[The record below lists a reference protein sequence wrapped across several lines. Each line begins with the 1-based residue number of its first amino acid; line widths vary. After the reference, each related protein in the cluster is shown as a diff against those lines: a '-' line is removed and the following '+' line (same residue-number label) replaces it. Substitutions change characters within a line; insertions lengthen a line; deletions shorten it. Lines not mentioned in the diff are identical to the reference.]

1 MPTGIL
7 PLKRRAQFLHVAA
20 ARRYF
25 VAPSLLLQVCLNSE
39 AGKTIRVGYT
49 ASRKVGNAVVRNRAK
64 RRLRA
69 AVEEVMPSHGVVGCD
84 YVVIARV
91 ATTKRPLRSLQAD
104 LKTAMKRLHVWRK
117 AGLMASQFKARG
129 K

>member
-1 MPTGIL
+1 MPIGVL

-25 VAPSLLLQVCLNSE
+25 VAPGLLLQVCRNNE
-39 AGKTIRVGYT
+39 AGKAIRVGYT
-49 ASRKVGNAVVRNRAK
+49 ASRKVGNAVIRNRAK

-69 AVEEVMPSHGVVGCD
+69 AVEEVMPLHGLAGYD
-84 YVVIARV
+84 YVIIARL
-91 ATTKRPLRSLQAD
+91 ATIERPFRAIQAD
-104 LKTAMKRLHVWRK
+104 IKTAMKRLNVWRE
-117 AGLMASQFKARG
+117 AGVILPAFESRG

>member
-1 MPTGIL
+1 MPTGVL

-25 VAPSLLLQVCLNSE
+25 VAPGLLLQVCLNDE
-39 AGKTIRVGYT
+39 AGKAIRVGYT
-49 ASRKVGNAVVRNRAK
+49 VSRKVGNAVVRNRAK

-69 AVEEVMPSHGVVGCD
+69 AVEEVMPLHGLVGCD
-84 YVVIARV
+84 YVIIARL
-91 ATTKRPLRSLQAD
+91 ATTKRPFRAIKAD
-104 LKTAMKRLHVWRK
+104 LKTAMKKLNVWRK
-117 AGLMASQFKARG
+117 ADVMAPRCEYRG

>member
-1 MPTGIL
+1 MPAGVL

-25 VAPSLLLQVCLNSE
+25 VAPSLLLQVCLNNE
-39 AGKTIRVGYT
+39 AGNAIRVGYT
-49 ASRKVGNAVVRNRAK
+49 ASRKVGNAVARNRAK

-69 AVEEVMPSHGVVGCD
+69 AVEEVMPLYGLVGCD
-84 YVVIARV
+84 YVIIARL
-91 ATTKRPLRSLQAD
+91 ATTKRPFREIQAD
-104 LKTAMKRLHVWRK
+104 LKTAMKRLNVWRK
-117 AGLMASQFKARG
+117 ACVMAPQYEAGG

>member
-25 VAPSLLLQVCLNSE
+25 VAPSLLLQVCVNSE

-69 AVEEVMPSHGVVGCD
+69 AVEEVMPSHGVLGCD
-84 YVVIARV
+84 YVIIARL
-91 ATTKRPLRSLQAD
+91 AITKQPFRAIQVD
-104 LKTAMKRLHVWRK
+104 LKTAMKKLNVWRK
-117 AGLMASQFKARG
+117 AGVMASQFEARG

>member
-39 AGKTIRVGYT
+39 TGKTIRVGYT
-49 ASRKVGNAVVRNRAK
+49 ASRRVGNAVVRNRAK

-69 AVEEVMPSHGVVGCD
+69 AVEEVMPSHGVLGCD
-84 YVVIARV
+84 YVIIARL
-91 ATTKRPLRSLQAD
+91 AITKQPFRAIQVD
-104 LKTAMKRLHVWRK
+104 LKTAMKKLNVWRK
-117 AGLMASQFKARG
+117 AGVMASQFEARG

>member
-7 PLKRRAQFLHVAA
+7 PLKQRAQFLHVAA

-49 ASRKVGNAVVRNRAK
+49 ASRRVGNAVVRNRAK

-69 AVEEVMPSHGVVGCD
+69 AVEEVMPSHGVLGCD
-84 YVVIARV
+84 YVIIARL
-91 ATTKRPLRSLQAD
+91 ATTKQPFHAIQAD
-104 LKTAMKRLHVWRK
+104 LKTAMKKLNVWRK
-117 AGLMASQFKARG
+117 AGVMASQFEARG

>member
-25 VAPSLLLQVCLNSE
+25 VASSLLLQVCLNNE

-49 ASRKVGNAVVRNRAK
+49 ATRKIGNAVVRNRAK

-69 AVEEVMPSHGVVGCD
+69 AVEEVMPSHGLVGCD
-84 YVVIARV
+84 YVVIARL
-91 ATTKRPLRSLQAD
+91 ATTKRPFRAIQAD
-104 LKTAMKRLHVWRK
+104 LKIAMKKLNVWRK
-117 AGLMASQFKARG
+117 AGVMASQFEARG

>member
-7 PLKRRAQFLHVAA
+7 PLKRRTQFLHVAA

-25 VAPSLLLQVCLNSE
+25 VAPSLLLQVRLNSE
-39 AGKTIRVGYT
+39 AGKAIRVGYT

-84 YVVIARV
+84 YVVIARL
-91 ATTKRPLRSLQAD
+91 ATTKQPFRAIQAD
-104 LKTAMKRLHVWRK
+104 LKTAMKRLNVWRK
-117 AGLMASQFKARG
+117 AGVMVSQFEARG